1 MLIYCYENKCVKGS
15 KFQVHEGRT
24 FITFSMVLASI
35 SVWKVGYKNIN
46 VAVAGLIKPA
56 VRPSQVN
63 SEYDNSGEDFTGP
76 IDKKDIII
84 QLNNFFKQPEVKS
97 SAMQQGKLEW
107 DFSLRCWACGIIL
120 D

>member
-1 MLIYCYENKCVKGS
+1 MKVEPLS
-15 KFQVHEGRT
+15 HFQRYWHQYQNEKWVT
-24 FITFSMVLASI
+24 
-35 SVWKVGYKNIN
+35 KNIN

-107 DFSLRCWACGIIL
+107 DFSLRC
-120 D
+120 